1 MTASKKSLKINYFLA
16 CEGYTEYIIFSYL
29 KNRFRDDFLKSNIN
43 FSDKANII
51 QGGIDIISNGVM
63 DGIGDK
69 ANFKSKYNIIKEKYQ
84 GGIFFFLLDDDL
96 DDSSEIKKIIEKGG
110 DFSQFIK
117 HNSEYLLLRLS
128 GYELKEPMEFKVS
141 KKFRDYCKEEFS
153 KKFGKKASRINDF
166 DLDDIFRDTTDEEI
180 KRIFNDLFSIL

>member
-1 MTASKKSLKINYFLA
+1 MIASKKSLKVSYFLA
-16 CEGYTEYIIFSYL
+16 CEGRTEYRIFSYL
-29 KNRFRDDFLKSNIN
+29 KNRFRDDFSISNVD

-51 QGGIDIISNGVM
+51 QGGIDVISNGVI

-69 ANFKSKYNIIKEKYQ
+69 TNFKSKYNIIKEKYK

-117 HNSEYLLLRLS
+117 HNSEYLLLKLS
-128 GYELKEPMEFKVS
+128 GYKLKEPMEFKVS
-141 KKFRDYCKEEFS
+141 KKFRDYCKTEFF

-166 DLDDIFRDTTDEEI
+166 DLDNIFQDTPDEEI
-180 KRIFNDLFSIL
+180 KRIFNNLFSIL